1 MKIILN
7 RDVANLGEEGDIKE
21 VASGYARNYLLP
33 QGLVLEYNAR
43 NLAQLEQRHADI
55 AARKLAKREAAED
68 VKAKLEAEP
77 LTIVMPAGENGR
89 LFGSVTTA
97 TIVDALGARGVEIE
111 RKRIEVPGSTLKAVG
126 NYKVKAR
133 LYGEQEATILVQVRA
148 AGADEP
154 GGDESHAESSGDQP
168 QAEPIG
174 DESHAEP
181 AANEPQAETAVA
193 TIPDGE
199 PRPEVD

>member
-33 QGLVLEYNAR
+33 KGLVLEYNAR

-55 AARKLAKREAAED
+55 AARKLAKREAAEG

-97 TIVDALGARGVEIE
+97 TIVDALGSRGVEIE
-111 RKRIEVPGSTLKAVG
+111 RKRIELPGSTLKAVG

-133 LYGEQEATILVQVRA
+133 LYGEQEATISVKVCA
-148 AGADEP
+148 AGAAEPVVDEP
-154 GGDESHAESSGDQP
+154 
-168 QAEPIG
+168 
-174 DESHAEP
+174 HAEP
-181 AANEPQAETAVA
+181 RPDEAVAA
-193 TIPDGE
+193 TIPDQE
-199 PRPEVD
+199 PEPGVD

>member
-33 QGLVLEYNAR
+33 QGLVLEDNAR
-43 NLAQLEQRHADI
+43 NLVQLEQRHADI

-133 LYGEQEATILVQVRA
+133 LYGEQEATISVQVRA
-148 AGADEP
+148 AGAD
-154 GGDESHAESSGDQP
+154 DESHAQSSGDEP
-168 QAEPIG
+168 QAEPVG
-174 DESHAEP
+174 DERHAEP
-181 AANEPQAETAVA
+181 AGNEPQAETAVA

-199 PRPEVD
+199 PQPEVD